1 MHLCVWLCVCT
12 FTCIH
17 MRAQRPGNM
26 RGSSSVVLPTVF
38 WGQICCWIWNLS
50 IPASLAVQFAVRSLF
65 LPPRCWDEECW
76 GFEPWSFC
84 FHSKHCVHWAI
95 WWPLGKDLKT
105 PSNQSFFFFFY
116 WSPLFFFFFNL
127 EEGIGSWTICLSL
140 WCAGS
145 KLWSAR
151 KSKNFEC
158 QNDDPGG
165 KFHTEPCLI
174 HKITVL
180 LENPLCTAHVRYIN
194 EFYL

>member
-17 MRAQRPGNM
+17 LKAQRPGNM

-84 FHSKHCVHWAI
+84 FHSKYCVHWAI

-105 PSNQSFFFFFY
+105 PSNQSFFFFFFINP
-116 WSPLFFFFFNL
+116 PLFFL
-127 EEGIGSWTICLSL
+127 TWKRGLGAE
-140 WCAGS
+140 
-145 KLWSAR
+145 
-151 KSKNFEC
+151 
-158 QNDDPGG
+158 QYVYHGG
-165 KFHTEPCLI
+165 VQVPNSE
-174 HKITVL
+174 V
-180 LENPLCTAHVRYIN
+180 LENPKTLSAKMMTQVENSTRNLASFTKLLYS
-194 EFYL
+194 